1 MRLDDSSVGASRA
14 ARRSGWLSENHED
27 SIACRTL
34 RRRRGEAGLLVER
47 DQSRLHLLSTHDP
60 WSAVRAQRSPFPVTF
75 LCLPRTAPRIQKDPR
90 IGLRGFHAV
99 KALKHEYAWAIDLQ
113 ICVFPQE
120 GLTNDPGADPL
131 LVGARG

>member
-1 MRLDDSSVGASRA
+1 MQLMFARTRVKPEWTEADVFARGA
-14 ARRSGWLSENHED
+14 
-27 SIACRTL
+27 RTL
-34 RRRRGEAGLLVER
+34 EKCIAQGTTRMRTHVEA
-47 DQSRLHLLSTHDP
+47 
-60 WSAVRAQRSPFPVTF
+60 
-75 LCLPRTAPRIQKDPR
+75 DPR

-131 LVGARG
+131 LVVVDRVRPAS